1 MLQYITNTDCTRP
14 VTEQIK
20 AVVAGGCK
28 WIQIRM
34 KEASD
39 NEIRNV
45 VGEIKRL
52 CAQNDVLIVLDD
64 RVELAK
70 ELELSGVH
78 LGKEDMAPS
87 KARME
92 LGPSAIIGVTANTFD
107 DIQRIRALDIDYI
120 GMGPF
125 TQTSTKRHL
134 APILGVEGIRSLC
147 SEMEEQQIE
156 IARVAVGG
164 IKLDDVDALMQA
176 GVNGVAVSGAIAFA
190 EDMEKETRRFLEKLS
205 PYQPSASDAV
215 GK

>member
-39 NEIRNV
+39 NGIRNV

-92 LGPSAIIGVTANTFD
+92 LGSSAIIGVTANTFD